1 MALWVGSW
9 YVVMMAQWVC
19 SWNVVMM
26 AQCHNDGTWLGWR
39 YVVLMAQWVGIWYLS
54 WGRFGL
60 GLDFGVL
67 LWVGVLWTNTK
78 HTTMRVQHAITQ
90 LKTKWFTLVYWYT
103 RFQIKALY
111 SYNRD
116 SQIKVLQNCIPQ
128 ILNLNLN
135 TDRFIHFHLMIKV
148 IHFFFII
155 VN

>member
-1 MALWVGSW
+1 
-9 YVVMMAQWVC
+9 
-19 SWNVVMM
+19 MM

-60 GLDFGVL
+60 GLDIGVL

>member
-1 MALWVGSW
+1 MNEQRWGYVMMALWVGSW

-26 AQCHNDGTWLGWR
+26 AQCHNDGPWLGCR

-60 GLDFGVL
+60 GLDIGVL

-116 SQIKVLQNCIPQ
+116 FQIKVLQNCIPQ

-135 TDRFIHFHLMIKV
+135 TDSYIFI
-148 IHFFFII
+148 
-155 VN
+155 